1 MTDEKVME
9 EFVKANNSFLP
20 SVYKEIVKKENGN
33 LLVSPLSAQTILAL
47 TFSGCRGETAEELR
61 IAVHFPDDPAK
72 IQSAVKAVLSNLK
85 TKEGCKLC
93 IANKMYVTKGV
104 PLQNEFQEI
113 VKEVYF
119 ADSENIDFTK
129 KVEAAEIMN
138 SWVEKETENKISNLI
153 DSRLLNE
160 LTRIVLI
167 NTLYFKGDWKDKFH
181 LAHTKK
187 MNFYKTPNETVE
199 VDAMSNKRIEFF
211 SICISEELNAKVLK
225 LPIHG
230 DASMMF
236 VLPNERD
243 GLAELENKID
253 KVFSS
258 CEFSEELVSIFLPK
272 FKIEYQIDFKA
283 VLENLGVQAMFS
295 DEDADLSGIAGEKGE
310 LLVDAVLQKT
320 FIDVSEEGV
329 EAAAATFAVIRIPM
343 SGYATPPVPFIADHP
358 FIFYIKV
365 DDVIIFAGR
374 VTEPHY

>member
-1 MTDEKVME
+1 M
-9 EFVKANNSFLP
+9 SQ
-20 SVYKEIVKKENGN
+20 EIVKKENGN
-33 LLVSPLSAQTILAL
+33 LLVSPFSAETILAL
-47 TFSGCRGETAEELR
+47 TYSGCRGETAEELR

-104 PLQNEFQEI
+104 PLQNKFQEI

-129 KVEAAEIMN
+129 KEEAAETMN
-138 SWVEKETENKISNLI
+138 SWVEKETENKISNLV
-153 DSRLLNE
+153 DSKLLNE

-167 NTLYFKGDWKDKFH
+167 NALYFKGDWKEKFD
-181 LAHTKK
+181 LANTEK
-187 MNFYKTPNETVE
+187 MNFYKIPSETVK
-199 VDAMSNKRIEFF
+199 VDAMTNKRFKFF

-243 GLAELENKID
+243 GLAELESNID

-258 CEFSEELVSIFLPK
+258 CEFEEKLVNVFLPK

-283 VLENLGVQAMFS
+283 VLQNVSFTTLG
-295 DEDADLSGIAGEKGE
+295 
-310 LLVDAVLQKT
+310 
-320 FIDVSEEGV
+320 
-329 EAAAATFAVIRIPM
+329 
-343 SGYATPPVPFIADHP
+343 
-358 FIFYIKV
+358 
-365 DDVIIFAGR
+365 
-374 VTEPHY
+374 

>member
-1 MTDEKVME
+1 M
-9 EFVKANNSFLP
+9 SQ
-20 SVYKEIVKKENGN
+20 EIVKRENGN
-33 LLVSPLSAQTILAL
+33 LLVSPLSAETILAL
-47 TFSGCRGETAEELR
+47 TYSGCRGETAEELR

-104 PLQNEFQEI
+104 PLQNKFQEI

-129 KVEAAEIMN
+129 KEEAAETMN
-138 SWVEKETENKISNLI
+138 SWVEKETENKISNLV
-153 DSRLLNE
+153 DSKLLNE

-167 NTLYFKGDWKDKFH
+167 NALYFKGDWKEKFD
-181 LAHTKK
+181 LANTEK
-187 MNFYKTPNETVE
+187 MNFYKTPSETVK
-199 VDAMSNKRIEFF
+199 VDAMTNKRFKFF

-243 GLAELENKID
+243 GLAELESNID

-258 CEFSEELVSIFLPK
+258 CEFEEKLVNVFLPK

-283 VLENLGVQAMFS
+283 VLQNVSFTTLG
-295 DEDADLSGIAGEKGE
+295 
-310 LLVDAVLQKT
+310 
-320 FIDVSEEGV
+320 
-329 EAAAATFAVIRIPM
+329 
-343 SGYATPPVPFIADHP
+343 
-358 FIFYIKV
+358 
-365 DDVIIFAGR
+365 
-374 VTEPHY
+374 